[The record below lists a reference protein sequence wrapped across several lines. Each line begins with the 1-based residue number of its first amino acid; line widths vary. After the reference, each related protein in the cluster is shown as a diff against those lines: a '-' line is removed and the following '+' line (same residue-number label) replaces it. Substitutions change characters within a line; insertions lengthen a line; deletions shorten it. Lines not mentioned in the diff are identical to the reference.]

1 MLLARLIL
9 AAAEVYA
16 AVGVIFAMVFLT
28 RGVGHVDAGAVGAGV
43 GFRAVIL
50 PGVAALWPVM
60 LRKWWRARR

>member
-16 AVGVIFAMVFLT
+16 AVGVIFAMVFVT
-28 RGVGHVDAGAVGAGV
+28 RGVGRVDAGAVGAGV
-43 GFRAVIL
+43 WFRVVIR

-60 LRKWWRARR
+60 LRRWWRARR